1 MTILNKITLV
11 LASTISMGSM
21 AADFSFDRPGTGFST
36 GIAPV
41 GHLAWEQSLPDAT
54 YTQTKNGDAQAK
66 TVTLS
71 SDLLLRTGLTPS
83 MELQLGVQGSGWTQ
97 TKYQGEK
104 SHDSGF
110 GDVTIGLKKAID
122 LKDDKLSMAILGR
135 ALIATGNDG
144 FSEEHDIYSIG
155 SSLAYQYNDL
165 LNTGMTI
172 NYEVQDGHWAMTA
185 IPTLGYQIAGKLS
198 GFSEFVYRK
207 AESQD
212 YEYALG
218 SGLIYALNDRAQ
230 LDASIGVDLNGDD
243 RRYNAGLGFAFLF

>member
-110 GDVTIGLKKAID
+110 GDVTIGHLHVPCP
-122 LKDDKLSMAILGR
+122 R
-135 ALIATGNDG
+135 P
-144 FSEEHDIYSIG
+144 
-155 SSLAYQYNDL
+155 
-165 LNTGMTI
+165 
-172 NYEVQDGHWAMTA
+172 TA
-185 IPTLGYQIAGKLS
+185 Q
-198 GFSEFVYRK
+198 V
-207 AESQD
+207 
-212 YEYALG
+212 
-218 SGLIYALNDRAQ
+218 
-230 LDASIGVDLNGDD
+230 GVT
-243 RRYNAGLGFAFLF
+243 AFLHRHFVQIQTCAHVPHAFTLFQSTPAITGGRCGNKQYEPIRI